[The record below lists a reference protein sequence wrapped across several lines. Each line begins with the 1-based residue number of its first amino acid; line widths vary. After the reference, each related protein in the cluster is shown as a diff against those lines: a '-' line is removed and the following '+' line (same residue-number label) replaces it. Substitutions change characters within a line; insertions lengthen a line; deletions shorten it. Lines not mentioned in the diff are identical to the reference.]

1 MSFLKVQFVSC
12 RWQQLNDSAWPLEP
26 GVQLT
31 FFYICSAVPASCCGK
46 EICVL
51 QKLGCRMC
59 SAQFE
64 LNRGRCPATHTGT
77 GWGWG
82 GAACGLPQALGWRV
96 WVLQFLQSL
105 QTVSISGWDS
115 SSFCRTVLFCCGAA
129 VVSRPTAPHI
139 SRCVQL

>member
-26 GVQLT
+26 GVQFT
-31 FFYICSAVPASCCGK
+31 SFIFAQPSPQVAVATRSVSCRSLDVG
-46 EICVL
+46 
-51 QKLGCRMC
+51 GHC

-64 LNRGRCPATHTGT
+64 LNRGRCSATYTGT
-77 GWGWG
+77 G
-82 GAACGLPQALGWRV
+82 GAACGLQQALDWRV

-115 SSFCRTVLFCCGAA
+115 PSFCRTVLFCCGAS
-129 VVSRPTAPHI
+129 VVSCPTAPHI
-139 SRCVQL
+139 CRCLQL